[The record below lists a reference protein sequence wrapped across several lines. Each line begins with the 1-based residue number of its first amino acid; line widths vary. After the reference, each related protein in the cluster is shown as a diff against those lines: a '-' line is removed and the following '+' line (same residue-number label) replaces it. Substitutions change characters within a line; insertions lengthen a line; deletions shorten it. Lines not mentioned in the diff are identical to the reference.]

1 MKPDSLKLSF
11 YLTPTWQIAMTSEFN
26 PFTDRLSRDIRNE
39 LSVSLPKA
47 IKIRSL
53 EPVQIVADRFLADQ
67 LPDTHLQYIDSRLQN
82 YADALNR
89 LPQNTNDSMVIAAIL
104 WDLKLF
110 FEVHEILEPEWI
122 EAQGDKKLLL
132 QALIRAAGVYI
143 NLELGYR
150 DRAAKIGGK
159 AIPILIRF
167 QQELQK
173 DLNAEKLIRAL
184 QELDPDP
191 PQISLQKDKAA

>member
-1 MKPDSLKLSF
+1 
-11 YLTPTWQIAMTSEFN
+11 MTSEFN

-47 IKIRSL
+47 IEIRSL
-53 EPVQIVADRFLADQ
+53 EPVQIVADRFLADP
-67 LPDTHLQYIDSRLQN
+67 LPDTHLHYIDRRLQN

-89 LPQNTNDSMVIAAIL
+89 LPANTDDYMSVAVIL

-122 EAQGDKKLLL
+122 KAQGDKKLLL

-143 NLELGYR
+143 NLELGYN
-150 DRAAKIGGK
+150 DRAAKIGAK
-159 AIPILIRF
+159 AIPVLIRF
-167 QQELQK
+167 QEKLQK
-173 DLNAEKLIRAL
+173 VLNAEKLIKAL
-184 QELDPDP
+184 QELDSDP
-191 PQISLQKDKAA
+191 PQISL

>member
-1 MKPDSLKLSF
+1 
-11 YLTPTWQIAMTSEFN
+11 MTSEFN

-47 IKIRSL
+47 IEMRSL
-53 EPVQIVADRFLADQ
+53 EPVQIVADRFLAGP
-67 LPDTHLQYIDSRLQN
+67 LPAPHLQYINSRLQN

-89 LPQNTNDSMVIAAIL
+89 LPANTDDYMSIAIIL
-104 WDLKLF
+104 WDLQLF

-150 DRAAKIGGK
+150 DRAAKIASK
-159 AIPILIRF
+159 AIPVLIRF

-173 DLNAEKLIRAL
+173 DLNAEKLIAAL
-184 QELDPDP
+184 QELAPIAPRICLKTDT
-191 PQISLQKDKAA
+191 AA

>member
-1 MKPDSLKLSF
+1 
-11 YLTPTWQIAMTSEFN
+11 MTSEFN

-47 IKIRSL
+47 IEIRSL
-53 EPVQIVADRFLADQ
+53 EPVQTVADRFLAGP
-67 LPDTHLQYIDSRLQN
+67 LPAPHLQYINSRLQN

-89 LPQNTNDSMVIAAIL
+89 LPANTDDYMSIAIIL

-150 DRAAKIGGK
+150 DRAAKISSK
-159 AIPILIRF
+159 AIPVLIRF

-173 DLNAEKLIRAL
+173 DLNAEKLIAAL
-184 QELDPDP
+184 QELAPVAPKICLKTDT
-191 PQISLQKDKAA
+191 AA

>member
-1 MKPDSLKLSF
+1 
-11 YLTPTWQIAMTSEFN
+11 MTSEFN

-47 IKIRSL
+47 IEIRSL
-53 EPVQIVADRFLADQ
+53 EPVQIVADRFLAQQ
-67 LPDTHLQYIDSRLQN
+67 LPDTHLQYINNRLQN

-89 LPQNTNDSMVIAAIL
+89 LPANTDDYMGIAIVL

-159 AIPILIRF
+159 AIPVLIRF
-167 QQELQK
+167 HKELQK
-173 DLNAEKLIRAL
+173 DLNAEKLIGAL
-184 QELDPDP
+184 QELAPIAPKIGLKTDT
-191 PQISLQKDKAA
+191 AA

>member
-1 MKPDSLKLSF
+1 
-11 YLTPTWQIAMTSEFN
+11 MTSEFN

-47 IKIRSL
+47 IEIRSL
-53 EPVQIVADRFLADQ
+53 EPVQIVADRFIAEQ
-67 LPDTHLQYIDSRLQN
+67 LPDTHLKYISNRLQN
-82 YADALNR
+82 YAEALKR
-89 LPQNTNDSMVIAAIL
+89 LPANTDDYMGIAIIL

-150 DRAAKIGGK
+150 DRAAKIGSK
-159 AIPILIRF
+159 AIPVLITF
-167 QQELQK
+167 QKELQK
-173 DLNAEKLIRAL
+173 DLNAEKLITAL
-184 QELDPDP
+184 QELARIAPKIGLKTDT
-191 PQISLQKDKAA
+191 AA